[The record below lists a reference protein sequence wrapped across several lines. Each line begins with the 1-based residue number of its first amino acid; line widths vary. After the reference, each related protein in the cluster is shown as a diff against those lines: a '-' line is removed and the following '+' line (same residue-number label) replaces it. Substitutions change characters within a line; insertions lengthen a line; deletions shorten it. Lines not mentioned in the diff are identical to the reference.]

1 MKNDAA
7 VIDAEP
13 SVSRL
18 SAVLQKLTKKPDAD
32 EFFEANIRS
41 LLDPEMD
48 PKDMGFFQRLNTY
61 LYQFTH
67 YTKLIDQDIK
77 SWRTNQILYLLLY
90 LGGLVAVPVWLLVL
104 ETAQFGKSGLAET
117 WTLMFL
123 YSLVLLTGIMFSH
136 KTLKKIKL
144 INDSR
149 KKLFEKATDVIHACK
164 QYNVAMF
171 LDKNNGTTP
180 GFDKDLNLVLQLS
193 DVLDTEF
200 PTISKS
206 YVKYL
211 VQNEHFD
218 YQNLAGIIRAHHALY
233 TNRIKTDA
241 EHAQQQRDEYFR
253 FTDENELNS
262 SLVRNIEEEILERH
276 IDQIKSLHKFYSLR
290 LLDMQSKKKKA

>member
-1 MKNDAA
+1 MKNDATA
-7 VIDAEP
+7 IDAEP

-18 SAVLQKLTKKPDAD
+18 SAVLQNLTKKPDAD
-32 EFFEANIRS
+32 EFFKENIRS
-41 LLDPEMD
+41 LLDPEIN
-48 PKDMGFFQRLNTY
+48 PKDIGFFQRLNTY

-67 YTKLIDQDIK
+67 YTKLIDRDIR

-90 LGGLVAVPVWLLVL
+90 LCGLVAVPIWLLVL

-136 KTLKKIKL
+136 KTFKKIKL

-149 KKLFEKATDVIHACK
+149 KKLFEKAADVIHACE

-171 LDKNNGTTP
+171 LDKNNGTAP
-180 GFDKDLNLVLQLS
+180 DFDKELNLALELKE
-193 DVLDTEF
+193 LLATEF
-200 PTISKS
+200 PTISRS
-206 YVKYL
+206 YDKYL
-211 VQNEHFD
+211 VQNEHFN
-218 YQNLAGIIRAHHALY
+218 YLNLAGIIRAHHALY
-233 TNRIKTDA
+233 SNRIKTDA
-241 EHAQQQRDEYFR
+241 EHAQRQRDEYFQ
-253 FTDENELNS
+253 FADESELNG
-262 SLVRNIEEEILERH
+262 SLVRNIEEEILEHH